1 MDKKKIVLFTTEPES
16 FVQEKF
22 TESAEKAGFELE
34 VINPDECYIYLATDT
49 YFANK
54 GTKFEKADACIPRL
68 SETNLDYKVAI
79 MKHFEKIGVKVLN
92 TGTSM
97 RTASNKIETQII
109 LNNEG
114 IKTPKTAL
122 FINEEQLDKALES
135 IGGKFPVIV
144 KTIFGTHGV
153 GVMRADSLASLR
165 SICQQLVKTNV
176 EFMLQEYI
184 AHEESARIL
193 VLGDQALAGV
203 VRTIP
208 DGDFRSNAHQGAELK
223 KYDPTPEES
232 EICIKAAKLVGTQ
245 FAAVDYIVVDKEI
258 YLLEVNGSPG
268 FEAMQ
273 EVIEF
278 NIADKVIEFVGTM
291 MGGATENSEVNKQE
305 NTPTEKVVNSGEVA
319 PEEEEEEV
327 ESEEDPDGHE
337 TEEDSEPKSNEE
349 EEEVES
355 EEDSDG
361 HETEEDEEPKHTK
374 ETPNKDAE
382 HQKVIEPEKEKISND
397 DFSLVGSV
405 DKVVIKYFNDEKPI
419 DVRIDTGAE
428 YSSIN
433 GSDIDMNDE
442 TISFTFG
449 DYRYRFSL
457 LKSVKIVAANG
468 KEKRPIIRLDIVID
482 GNVLHNVEFTVNDR
496 GGLNYDVLLGRRALA
511 QANVLVNPAL
521 VHLSTK
527 SLDTVDAKDHSENKG
542 EEE

>member
-1 MDKKKIVLFTTEPES
+1 MEKKKIVLFTTEPES

-22 TESAEKAGFELE
+22 AESSEKQGFELE

-49 YFANK
+49 FFANK
-54 GTKFEKADACIPRL
+54 GNKFEKADACIPRL

-92 TGTSM
+92 TGASM

-184 AHEESARIL
+184 PHEESARIL

-208 DGDFRSNAHQGAELK
+208 NGDFRSNAHQGAELK
-223 KYDPTPEES
+223 KYEPTPEETQ
-232 EICIKAAKLVGTQ
+232 ICIKAAKLVGTQ
-245 FAAVDYIVVDKEI
+245 FAAVDYITVDKEI

-273 EVIEF
+273 KVIDF
-278 NIADKVIEFVGTM
+278 NIADKVIEFVGAM
-291 MGGATENSEVNKQE
+291 MNSADNSQTNKQD
-305 NTPTEKVVNSGEVA
+305 NTPTEKVVNSTEIA
-319 PEEEEEEV
+319 PEEEEEV
-327 ESEEDPDGHE
+327 ESEEDTKGNK
-337 TEEDSEPKSNEE
+337 TEEDGEPSSNEE

-355 EEDSDG
+355 EEDGDG

-382 HQKVIEPEKEKISND
+382 NKEVIEPEKEKISND

-405 DKVVIKYFNDEKPI
+405 DKIIIKYFNDEKPI

-449 DYRYRFSL
+449 DFRYRFSL

-482 GNVLHNVEFTVNDR
+482 DNVLHNVEFTVNDR

-527 SLDTVDAKDHSENKG
+527 SLETVDAKKPSESKP

>member
-1 MDKKKIVLFTTEPES
+1 MEKKKIVLFTTEPES

-22 TESAEKAGFELE
+22 AESSEKQGFELE
-34 VINPDECYIYLATDT
+34 VINPDECFIYLATDT
-49 YFANK
+49 FFANK
-54 GTKFEKADACIPRL
+54 GSKFEKADACIPRL

-79 MKHFEKIGVKVLN
+79 MKHFEKMGVKVLN
-92 TGTSM
+92 TGASM

-273 EVIEF
+273 EVIDF
-278 NIADKVIEFVGTM
+278 NIADKVIEFVATM
-291 MGGATENSEVNKQE
+291 MGANTKDDGNNKQE
-305 NTPTEKVVNSGEVA
+305 NTPTEKVVTSGEVA
-319 PEEEEEEV
+319 PEEEEEV
-327 ESEEDPDGHE
+327 ESEEDAQGNE

-355 EEDSDG
+355 EEDSKG
-361 HETEEDEEPKHTK
+361 NETEEDEEPKHK
-374 ETPNKDAE
+374 EAPSKEVDDS
-382 HQKVIEPEKEKISND
+382 KVIEPEKEKISND

-405 DKVVIKYFNDEKPI
+405 DKIVIKYFNDEKPI

-468 KEKRPIIRLDIVID
+468 KDKRPIIRLDIVVD
-482 GNVLHNVEFTVNDR
+482 GKTLHNVEFTVNDR

-527 SLDTVDAKDHSENKG
+527 SLNTVDAKTDSEQSKK

>member
-1 MDKKKIVLFTTEPES
+1 MEKKKIVLFTTEPES

-22 TESAEKAGFELE
+22 TESAEKQGFELE

-49 YFANK
+49 FFANK
-54 GTKFEKADACIPRL
+54 GNKFEKADACIPRL

-92 TGTSM
+92 TGASM

-223 KYDPTPEES
+223 KYDPTPEET

-273 EVIEF
+273 EVIDF
-278 NIADKVIEFVGTM
+278 NIADKVIEFVATM
-291 MGGATENSEVNKQE
+291 MGAESISSDETNKQPE
-305 NTPTEKVVNSGEVA
+305 TPTEVTVTTGSEVA
-319 PEEEEEEV
+319 PEEEEEV
-327 ESEEDPDGHE
+327 ESEEDA
-337 TEEDSEPKSNEE
+337 
-349 EEEVES
+349 
-355 EEDSDG
+355 DG
-361 HETEEDEEPKHTK
+361 HETEEDEEPKHSK
-374 ETPNKDAE
+374 EEPNKNAE
-382 HQKVIEPEKEKISND
+382 DDPNVLEPEKEKIDND

-405 DKVVIKYFNDEKPI
+405 DKIVIKYFNDEKPV

-433 GSDIDMNDE
+433 GSDIDMTDE

-457 LKSVKIVAANG
+457 LKSVKIIAANG

-482 GNVLHNVEFTVNDR
+482 GKILHNVEFTVNDR
-496 GGLNYDVLLGRRALA
+496 NGLNYDVLLGRRALA
-511 QANVLVNPAL
+511 QANVLVNPAF
-521 VHLSTK
+521 VHLSNQ
-527 SLDTVDAKDHSENKG
+527 SLDVESEKQG
-542 EEE
+542 KSEEE

>member
-1 MDKKKIVLFTTEPES
+1 MEKKKIVLLTTEPES
-16 FVQEKF
+16 FVQEKLAA
-22 TESAEKAGFELE
+22 SAEKAGYDLD
-34 VINPDECYIYLATDT
+34 VINPDECHIFLSTDA

-54 GTKFEKADACIPRL
+54 GTKFDKADACIPRL
-68 SETNLDYKVAI
+68 SEDHLDYKVAI
-79 MKHFEKIGVKVLN
+79 MKHLEKIGVKVLN
-92 TGTSM
+92 TGASM

-114 IKTPKTAL
+114 IQTPRSAL

-153 GVMRADSLASLR
+153 GVMRADSIASLR
-165 SICQQLVKTNV
+165 SIAQQLIKSNV
-176 EFMLQEYI
+176 EFMLQEYLE
-184 AHEESARIL
+184 HKESARIL
-193 VLGDQALAGV
+193 VLGDQALAAV
-203 VRTIP
+203 IRTIP

-223 KYDPTPEES
+223 KYEPKQEE
-232 EICIKAAKLVGTQ
+232 IDVCVKASKLIGTS
-245 FAAVDYIVVDKEI
+245 FAAVDYITVGDEI

-278 NIADKVIEFVGTM
+278 DIADKVIEFVGTL
-291 MGGATENSEVNKQE
+291 MGSAPANETNKQE
-305 NTPTEKVVNSGEVA
+305 DTPTEKTVNSDEVTA
-319 PEEEEEEV
+319 VAAEEEEEV
-327 ESEEDPDGHE
+327 ESE
-337 TEEDSEPKSNEE
+337 
-349 EEEVES
+349 
-355 EEDSDG
+355 SDANG
-361 HETEEDEEPKHTK
+361 NETEEDEEPKHTHEEPKK
-374 ETPNKDAE
+374 EAETDEKD
-382 HQKVIEPEKEKISND
+382 VIEPEKEKISND

-405 DKVVIKYFNDEKPI
+405 DKITIKYFNDEKPV
-419 DVRIDTGAE
+419 DARIDTGAE

-433 GSDIDMNDE
+433 GSDIDMNDD

-482 GNVLHNVEFTVNDR
+482 EKVLHNVEFTVNDR
-496 GGLNYDVLLGRRALA
+496 GELNYDVLLGRRCLA

-521 VHLSTK
+521 PHLSTK
-527 SLDTVDAKDHSENKG
+527 SLATVDAKKDGEDDKSEKENKQ

>member
-278 NIADKVIEFVGTM
+278 NIADKVIEFVGTI

-305 NTPTEKVVNSGEVA
+305 NTPTEKVVNPGEVA
-319 PEEEEEEV
+319 PEEEEEV

>member
-1 MDKKKIVLFTTEPES
+1 MEKKKIVLLTTEPES
-16 FVQEKF
+16 FVQEKL
-22 TESAEKAGFELE
+22 TAAAEKAGFDLD
-34 VINPDECYIYLATDT
+34 VINPDECHIFLSTDT

-68 SETNLDYKVAI
+68 SEDHLDYKVAI
-79 MKHFEKIGVKVLN
+79 MKHMEKIGVKVLN
-92 TGTSM
+92 TGASM

-114 IKTPKTAL
+114 IQTPKSAL

-153 GVMRADSLASLR
+153 GVMRADSMASLR
-165 SICQQLVKTNV
+165 SICQQLIKSGV

-184 AHEESARIL
+184 EHKESARIL
-193 VLGDQALAGV
+193 VLGDSAVAAVL
-203 VRTIP
+203 RTIP

-223 KYDPTPEES
+223 KHEPTQEE
-232 EICIKAAKLVGTQ
+232 IDVCVKASKLIGTSL
-245 FAAVDYIVVDKEI
+245 AAVDYITVDDQI
-258 YLLEVNGSPG
+258 FLLEVNGSPG

-278 NIADKVIEFVGTM
+278 DIAEKIIDFVGTLI
-291 MGGATENSEVNKQE
+291 GATPADETNKQE
-305 NTPTEKVVNSGEVA
+305 DTPTEKTVNPDEVTA
-319 PEEEEEEV
+319 VAAEEEEEV
-327 ESEEDPDGHE
+327 ESETDAKG
-337 TEEDSEPKSNEE
+337 N
-349 EEEVES
+349 
-355 EEDSDG
+355 
-361 HETEEDEEPKHTK
+361 ETEEDEEPKHHEK
-374 ETPNKDAE
+374 PNKNAE
-382 HQKVIEPEKEKISND
+382 ADPNVIEPEKEKVNND

-405 DKVVIKYFNDEKPI
+405 DKVIIKYFNDEKPV
-419 DVRIDTGAE
+419 DARIDTGAE

-468 KEKRPIIRLDIVID
+468 KEKRPVIRLDLVID
-482 GNVLHNVEFTVNDR
+482 QNVLHNVEFTVNDR
-496 GGLNYDVLLGRRALA
+496 GHLNYDVLLGRRALA

-521 VHLSTK
+521 PHLSTK
-527 SLDTVDAKDHSENKG
+527 SLATVDAKKDEEDKPEG
-542 EEE
+542 EVEKKKEEE